1 MLTNY
6 IKNAIEDLNSLIEL
20 TKEDIA
26 DIKQAKNGALFTRIK
41 AKEDI
46 ITSFEQKKSLI
57 DNEILKE
64 HEKNPELS
72 LNELLPE
79 ATVFLLDQFKEKLF
93 ELKELNKNYA
103 RQVLSVGEF
112 YNSLLEELI
121 PTEMDGY
128 NKVASSASSLKVV
141 V

>member
-1 MLTNY
+1 
-6 IKNAIEDLNSLIEL
+6 
-20 TKEDIA
+20 
-26 DIKQAKNGALFTRIK
+26 
-41 AKEDI
+41 
-46 ITSFEQKKSLI
+46 
-57 DNEILKE
+57 
-64 HEKNPELS
+64 
-72 LNELLPE
+72 LLPE